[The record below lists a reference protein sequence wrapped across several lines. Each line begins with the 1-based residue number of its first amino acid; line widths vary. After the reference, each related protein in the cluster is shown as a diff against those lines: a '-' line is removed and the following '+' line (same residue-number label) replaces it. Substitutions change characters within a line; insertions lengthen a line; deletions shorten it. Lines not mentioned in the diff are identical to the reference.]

1 MGTLSQD
8 IKSLQST
15 YNNYSQGDTVIA
27 NSVSKNKYST
37 GSLAEDIRKLQEND
51 AINNLPKIIG
61 TDNVIPVDRNEDNS
75 VKVTFDNIYQNND
88 LAEVAKD
95 FYYFRDGEKFEN
107 NKEAIDY
114 YINDRT
120 WKQANVVSIGKE
132 YSYITGKDL
141 KKDQLQRYAYL
152 TKTWADLPNM
162 FQEGGGTFGQRA
174 LRFGKNIFYA
184 IADPINIIGVGIGG
198 QVAKQA
204 AKKAAAE
211 SIKSLTKKQFAKQM
225 TEGTIGQIG
234 KKAAF
239 KAGVKGIAT
248 TASVD
253 SLALGGADVARQ
265 YTEMEVN
272 PEQRYDP
279 IRTGTVALATFGV
292 SSIAQFSI
300 AGAGT
305 MWSKAAEKGVEKA
318 SEKGIKGITKA
329 APKPEK
335 KLKPIEVEGGTIDTK
350 IGSMRSRWDYLK
362 TNMFDSYD
370 PVKNLQRKMTGVEGN
385 VKGLNKA
392 FQTEMEKSPML
403 LPYFQFRLTAASNAR
418 AEGMINY
425 GVFFSPDKN
434 AKTASYIKGKSLPL
448 LAKRDWTGKEVQ
460 RSILGKFEDTNEIT
474 PFLEFVGAK
483 HMKQILKNA
492 KNKDI
497 TRLEQRLKLARAK
510 LKTSKSKANIA
521 QAKKNIK
528 SIETRLQS
536 VKAGVLK
543 PSVEVPWNAAQ
554 IKKAIDYGRL
564 SARDYYTKYKDDYK
578 GISYQAY
585 LKNSARKNNF
595 EQGGKELKLFT
606 DELLKE
612 SGRSELI
619 GDSSV
624 KSILNTYKENWIP
637 LTRSKKKESFLERLT
652 LKKKPLDE
660 TKREKLIVEKSPIK
674 GLAKHRLEGELN
686 LLQNLNQYIHR
697 TVSAADMNRAKVSMY
712 EMFEA
717 AHNSKKFGTIISSS
731 AAKGEVLPGTIVRKI
746 TGKDRITQMQATLG
760 SVQEVLEKQGLKIA
774 KKRNYK
780 ALTEKELNKIFK
792 DENLDVMTFSGQ
804 IKKTDTN
811 NYVDIV
817 YRKNAKGEVTAEFYE
832 ILDENLHQMYKSFDL
847 KTARYLSRLEN
858 QLTGIGFVA
867 EAVGTVTRPIARGLG
882 RAITYT
888 PTFQA
893 RNFFRDT
900 QAAAISSAFSIYNK
914 GKVGFMPGLTSGKGF
929 ANATYT
935 NNDYRLSIINGMG
948 FATRIAT
955 EGIEQAPSR
964 LIRVGKLDS
973 FYNDQ
978 LKKMFGSTTNPGWLG
993 RGTEA
998 YKNFVFRTEYASRMG
1013 EFKLA
1018 KQAGF
1023 DNLGA
1028 SFAGREVTTDFG
1040 MRGSSAILNSMA
1052 RNTMF
1057 LNASLQGMYRG
1068 GRVLFEGTHAERAK
1082 AFGVIGALVVLPEA
1096 SLYYLNRDNEEYNEI
1111 SNVYKQL
1118 NHLIPINFKTDE
1130 RGNPVG
1136 TDFLALPKPY
1146 DFGIFGNITHALLK
1160 GIDTRSTA
1168 IGRKYLAQ
1176 SIAVLSP
1183 VNWIGPIPAT
1193 NTALEPILELL
1204 INKDAFTGADVF
1216 RQYDELKMTD
1226 LRLKT
1231 STREISVQVMNL
1243 TQFLK
1248 EAMIPGSDDKFIE
1261 GMDPI
1266 KIDFLLNAYTVGIYK
1281 YGVDLLDQMVYF
1293 ATGQKKYGSK
1303 PALRKDEENVALN
1316 PLSILTKAFV
1326 VESPLRSTQYY
1337 KIYTEL
1343 AREAKKISTAD
1354 ISKYNPEK
1362 GVRVWK
1368 NIEEKVRERMKEG
1381 KSPIPKEVSIYKMV
1395 NAHYLN
1401 VVDKKLKEI
1410 NQHINNIP
1418 FIESSEIAT
1427 RLGMSE
1433 GDYKRMEIDKALK
1446 ARNEL
1451 LKTVINKLASMD
1463 IPYIFEDT
1471 IGSKTYVSPDKKG
1484 KGVFFK

>member
-1 MGTLSQD
+1 
-8 IKSLQST
+8 
-15 YNNYSQGDTVIA
+15 
-27 NSVSKNKYST
+27 
-37 GSLAEDIRKLQEND
+37 
-51 AINNLPKIIG
+51 
-61 TDNVIPVDRNEDNS
+61 
-75 VKVTFDNIYQNND
+75 
-88 LAEVAKD
+88 
-95 FYYFRDGEKFEN
+95 
-107 NKEAIDY
+107 
-114 YINDRT
+114 
-120 WKQANVVSIGKE
+120 
-132 YSYITGKDL
+132 
-141 KKDQLQRYAYL
+141 
-152 TKTWADLPNM
+152 
-162 FQEGGGTFGQRA
+162 
-174 LRFGKNIFYA
+174 
-184 IADPINIIGVGIGG
+184 
-198 QVAKQA
+198 
-204 AKKAAAE
+204 
-211 SIKSLTKKQFAKQM
+211 
-225 TEGTIGQIG
+225 
-234 KKAAF
+234 
-239 KAGVKGIAT
+239 
-248 TASVD
+248 
-253 SLALGGADVARQ
+253 
-265 YTEMEVN
+265 
-272 PEQRYDP
+272 
-279 IRTGTVALATFGV
+279 
-292 SSIAQFSI
+292 
-300 AGAGT
+300 
-305 MWSKAAEKGVEKA
+305 
-318 SEKGIKGITKA
+318 
-329 APKPEK
+329 
-335 KLKPIEVEGGTIDTK
+335 
-350 IGSMRSRWDYLK
+350 
-362 TNMFDSYD
+362 
-370 PVKNLQRKMTGVEGN
+370 
-385 VKGLNKA
+385 
-392 FQTEMEKSPML
+392 
-403 LPYFQFRLTAASNAR
+403 
-418 AEGMINY
+418 
-425 GVFFSPDKN
+425 
-434 AKTASYIKGKSLPL
+434 
-448 LAKRDWTGKEVQ
+448 
-460 RSILGKFEDTNEIT
+460 
-474 PFLEFVGAK
+474 
-483 HMKQILKNA
+483 
-492 KNKDI
+492 
-497 TRLEQRLKLARAK
+497 
-510 LKTSKSKANIA
+510 
-521 QAKKNIK
+521 
-528 SIETRLQS
+528 
-536 VKAGVLK
+536 
-543 PSVEVPWNAAQ
+543 
-554 IKKAIDYGRL
+554 
-564 SARDYYTKYKDDYK
+564 
-578 GISYQAY
+578 
-585 LKNSARKNNF
+585 
-595 EQGGKELKLFT
+595 
-606 DELLKE
+606 
-612 SGRSELI
+612 
-619 GDSSV
+619 
-624 KSILNTYKENWIP
+624 
-637 LTRSKKKESFLERLT
+637 
-652 LKKKPLDE
+652 
-660 TKREKLIVEKSPIK
+660 
-674 GLAKHRLEGELN
+674 
-686 LLQNLNQYIHR
+686 
-697 TVSAADMNRAKVSMY
+697 
-712 EMFEA
+712 
-717 AHNSKKFGTIISSS
+717 
-731 AAKGEVLPGTIVRKI
+731 
-746 TGKDRITQMQATLG
+746 
-760 SVQEVLEKQGLKIA
+760 
-774 KKRNYK
+774 
-780 ALTEKELNKIFK
+780 
-792 DENLDVMTFSGQ
+792 
-804 IKKTDTN
+804 
-811 NYVDIV
+811 
-817 YRKNAKGEVTAEFYE
+817 
-832 ILDENLHQMYKSFDL
+832 
-847 KTARYLSRLEN
+847 
-858 QLTGIGFVA
+858 
-867 EAVGTVTRPIARGLG
+867 
-882 RAITYT
+882 
-888 PTFQA
+888 
-893 RNFFRDT
+893 
-900 QAAAISSAFSIYNK
+900 
-914 GKVGFMPGLTSGKGF
+914 
-929 ANATYT
+929 
-935 NNDYRLSIINGMG
+935 
-948 FATRIAT
+948 
-955 EGIEQAPSR
+955 
-964 LIRVGKLDS
+964 
-973 FYNDQ
+973 
-978 LKKMFGSTTNPGWLG
+978 
-993 RGTEA
+993 
-998 YKNFVFRTEYASRMG
+998 
-1013 EFKLA
+1013 
-1018 KQAGF
+1018 
-1023 DNLGA
+1023 
-1028 SFAGREVTTDFG
+1028 

>member
-1 MGTLSQD
+1 MGSFSQD
-8 IKSLQST
+8 IQSLQNT

-27 NSVSKNKYST
+27 NSVSKKKYSS
-37 GSLAEDIRKLQEND
+37 GSLADDIKKLQEND
-51 AINNLPKIIG
+51 AINNTPEITG
-61 TDNVIPVDRNEDNS
+61 TTNVIPVNRNDDNS
-75 VKVTFDNIYQNND
+75 IKVTFDNIYQNND

-141 KKDQLQRYAYL
+141 KQDQLQRYAYL
-152 TKTWADLPNM
+152 TKTWDDLPNM
-162 FQEGGGTFGQRA
+162 FQEGGGTASQRL
-174 LRFGKNIFYA
+174 LRFGKNLFYA

-211 SIKSLTKKQFAKQM
+211 SIKHLTKKQFAKQM

-239 KAGVKGIAT
+239 KAGMKGIAT
-248 TASVD
+248 TATVD
-253 SLALGGADVARQ
+253 TLALGGADVARQ

-279 IRTGTVALATFGV
+279 LRTGTVAIATFGL

-305 MWSKAAEKGVEKA
+305 LWSKAAEKGVTETSK
-318 SEKGIKGITKA
+318 KGIKEITKTT
-329 APKPEK
+329 PKTTK
-335 KLKPIEVEGGTIDTK
+335 KLKPIEVKGGQIDTK
-350 IGSMRSRWDYLK
+350 IGSIASRWNYLK

-370 PVKNLQRKMTGVEGN
+370 PVKNLQMKMTGTGGS
-385 VKGLNKA
+385 VKDLNRA
-392 FQTEMEKSPML
+392 FQTQTKKSPML

-418 AEGMINY
+418 AEGMINF
-425 GVFFSPDKN
+425 GVFFPSAKN
-434 AKTASYIKGKSLPL
+434 AKNSSFTKGKSLPL
-448 LAKRDWTGKEVQ
+448 LSKRDWKGKELQ
-460 RSILGKFEDTNEIT
+460 RSILGKFEDFEEIN
-474 PFLEFVGAK
+474 PFLEFVAAI
-483 HMKQILKNA
+483 HQKQILKNA
-492 KNKDI
+492 KSKD
-497 TRLEQRLKLARAK
+497 LLKLQK
-510 LKTSKSKANIA
+510 QLKATKG
-521 QAKKNIK
+521 KKNI
-528 SIETRLQS
+528 TRIQTKIQS
-536 VKAGVLK
+536 LKAGIIK
-543 PSVEVPWNAAQ
+543 PSTEVPWNTNQ
-554 IKKAIDYGRL
+554 INKAIDYGRL
-564 SARDYYTKYKDDYK
+564 SPEKYFNKYKDDFA
-578 GISYQAY
+578 GISYQKY
-585 LKNSARKNNF
+585 LKTIARKNDF
-595 EQGGKELKLFT
+595 DKGVKELKVFT
-606 DELLKE
+606 NEMLE
-612 SGRSELI
+612 YSSQSEMI
-619 GDSSV
+619 SNSSV
-624 KSILNTYKENWIP
+624 LNILKAYKDAWIP
-637 LTRSKKKESFLERLT
+637 LTRSKKKPSFLERFK
-652 LKKKPLDE
+652 LKTTPIDDS
-660 TKREKLIVEKSPIK
+660 TKEKIVVSKSPIK
-674 GLAKHRLEGELN
+674 GLSKHKLEGDLN
-686 LLQNLNQYIHR
+686 LLDNLNQYIHR

-717 AHNSKKFGTIISSS
+717 AHNSKKFGTIISDSS
-731 AAKGEVLPGTIVRKI
+731 YKGEVLPGTVVRKI
-746 TGKDRITQMQATLG
+746 TGADRITHMKATLE
-760 SVQEVLEKQGLKIA
+760 SVQDVIEKQGLKIS
-774 KKRNYK
+774 KKRDYK
-780 ALTEKELNKIFK
+780 ALKEKELNKIFK

-804 IKKTDTN
+804 IKKSGTD

-847 KTARYLSRLEN
+847 KTAKYLNRLEN

-867 EAVGTVTRPIARGLG
+867 EAIGTITRPVARGLG

-900 QAAAISSAFSIYNK
+900 QAAAITSAFSIYNK
-914 GKVGFMPGLTSGKGF
+914 GKVGFMPALTSGKGF
-929 ANATYT
+929 ANATYM
-935 NNDYRLSIINGMG
+935 NNDYRISIINGMG

-955 EGIEQAPSR
+955 EGIDQSPTR
-964 LIRVGKLDS
+964 LIRAGKLDD
-973 FYNDQ
+973 FYNSQ
-978 LKKMFGSTTNPGWLG
+978 LKKMFGTSSKPGWIG
-993 RGTEA
+993 KGAEA
-998 YKNFVFRTEYASRMG
+998 YKNFVSRTEYASRMG
-1013 EFKLA
+1013 EFQLA

-1023 DNLGA
+1023 DDLGA

-1057 LNASLQGMYRG
+1057 LNASMQGMYRG
-1068 GRVLFEGTHAERAK
+1068 GRVLFEGTHTERAK
-1082 AFGVIGALVVLPEA
+1082 AFGVISALVILPEA

-1111 SNVYKQL
+1111 SDIHKQL
-1118 NHLIPINFKTDE
+1118 NHLIPINFKTDD

-1136 TDFLALPKPY
+1136 TDFMAIPKPY
-1146 DFGIFGNITHALLK
+1146 DFGVFGNITHALLK

-1176 SIAVLSP
+1176 SIGVLSP

-1193 NTALEPILELL
+1193 NTFLEPILELL
-1204 INKDAFTGADVF
+1204 INKDAFTGADVY

-1231 STREISVQVMNL
+1231 HTREISVQVMNL

-1248 EAMIPGSDDKFIE
+1248 ESMIPGSDDKFVE
-1261 GMDPI
+1261 GMDVVT
-1266 KIDFLLNAYTVGIYK
+1266 IDFLVNAYTVGIYK
-1281 YGVDLLDQMVYF
+1281 YGVDALDELVYL
-1293 ATGQKKYGSK
+1293 ATGQKKYGEK
-1303 PALRKDEENVALN
+1303 PTLRTDEENIAMD
-1316 PLSILTKAFV
+1316 PLSIFKKAFV
-1326 VESPLRSTQYY
+1326 IKSPLKSTQYY

-1343 AREAKKISTAD
+1343 VKEAKKVSTAD
-1354 ISKYNPEK
+1354 ISKYSPEK
-1362 GVRVWK
+1362 GMRVWK
-1368 NIEEKVRERMKEG
+1368 NLEEKVRERMKDG

-1395 NAHYLN
+1395 NANYLN
-1401 VVDKKLKEI
+1401 VVDKKLKLI

-1418 FIESSEIAT
+1418 FIESSKVAA

-1433 GDYKRMEIDKALK
+1433 GDYKRMKIDEALK

-1451 LKTVINKLASMD
+1451 LKTVINKLANMD

-1471 IGSKTYVSPDKKG
+1471 LGSKTHVTKEQKG

>member
-1 MGTLSQD
+1 MGSFSQD
-8 IKSLQST
+8 IQSLQNT

-27 NSVSKNKYST
+27 NSVSKKKYSS
-37 GSLAEDIRKLQEND
+37 GSLADDIKKLQEND
-51 AINNLPKIIG
+51 AINNTPEITG
-61 TDNVIPVDRNEDNS
+61 TTNVIPVNRNDDNS
-75 VKVTFDNIYQNND
+75 IKVTFDNIYQNND

-141 KKDQLQRYAYL
+141 KQDQLQRYAYL
-152 TKTWADLPNM
+152 TKTWDDLPNM
-162 FQEGGGTFGQRA
+162 FQEGGGTASQRL
-174 LRFGKNIFYA
+174 LRFGKNLFYA

-211 SIKSLTKKQFAKQM
+211 SIKHLTKKQFAKQM

-239 KAGVKGIAT
+239 KAGMKGIAT
-248 TASVD
+248 TATVD
-253 SLALGGADVARQ
+253 TLALGGADVARQ

-279 IRTGTVALATFGV
+279 LRTGTVAIATFGL

-305 MWSKAAEKGVEKA
+305 LWSKAAEKGVAETSK
-318 SEKGIKGITKA
+318 KGIKEITKTT
-329 APKPEK
+329 PKTTK
-335 KLKPIEVEGGTIDTK
+335 KLKPIEVKGGQIDTK
-350 IGSMRSRWDYLK
+350 IGSIASRWNYLK

-370 PVKNLQRKMTGVEGN
+370 PVKNLQMKMTGTGGS
-385 VKGLNKA
+385 VKDLNRA
-392 FQTEMEKSPML
+392 FQTQTKKSPML

-418 AEGMINY
+418 AEGMINF
-425 GVFFSPDKN
+425 GVFFPSAKN
-434 AKTASYIKGKSLPL
+434 AKNSSFTKGKSLPL
-448 LAKRDWTGKEVQ
+448 LSKRDWKGKELQ
-460 RSILGKFEDTNEIT
+460 RSILGKFEDFEEIN
-474 PFLEFVGAK
+474 PFLEFVAAI
-483 HMKQILKNA
+483 HQKQILKNA
-492 KNKDI
+492 KSKD
-497 TRLEQRLKLARAK
+497 LLKLQK
-510 LKTSKSKANIA
+510 QLKATKG
-521 QAKKNIK
+521 KKNI
-528 SIETRLQS
+528 TRIQTKIQS
-536 VKAGVLK
+536 LKAGIIK
-543 PSVEVPWNAAQ
+543 PSTEVPWNTNQ
-554 IKKAIDYGRL
+554 INKAIDYGRL
-564 SARDYYTKYKDDYK
+564 SPEKYFNKYKDDFA
-578 GISYQAY
+578 GISYQKY
-585 LKNSARKNNF
+585 LKTIARKNDF
-595 EQGGKELKLFT
+595 DKGVKELKVFT
-606 DELLKE
+606 NEMLE
-612 SGRSELI
+612 YSSQSEMI
-619 GDSSV
+619 SNSSV
-624 KSILNTYKENWIP
+624 LNILKAYKDAWIP
-637 LTRSKKKESFLERLT
+637 LTRSKKKPSFLERFK
-652 LKKKPLDE
+652 LKTTPIDDS
-660 TKREKLIVEKSPIK
+660 TKEKIVVSKSPIK
-674 GLAKHRLEGELN
+674 GLSKHKLEGDLN
-686 LLQNLNQYIHR
+686 LLDNLNQYIHR

-717 AHNSKKFGTIISSS
+717 AHNSKKFGTIISDSS
-731 AAKGEVLPGTIVRKI
+731 YKGEVLPGTVVRKI
-746 TGKDRITQMQATLG
+746 TGADRITHMKATLE
-760 SVQEVLEKQGLKIA
+760 SVQDVIEKQGLKIS
-774 KKRNYK
+774 KKRDYK
-780 ALTEKELNKIFK
+780 ALKEKELNKIFK

-804 IKKTDTN
+804 IKKSGTD

-847 KTARYLSRLEN
+847 KTAKYLNRLEN

-867 EAVGTVTRPIARGLG
+867 EAIGTITRPVARGLG

-900 QAAAISSAFSIYNK
+900 QAAAITSAFSIYNK
-914 GKVGFMPGLTSGKGF
+914 GKVGFMPALTSGKGF
-929 ANATYT
+929 ANATYM
-935 NNDYRLSIINGMG
+935 NNDYRISIINGMG

-955 EGIEQAPSR
+955 EGIDQSPTR
-964 LIRVGKLDS
+964 LIRAGKLDD
-973 FYNDQ
+973 FYNSQ
-978 LKKMFGSTTNPGWLG
+978 LKKMFGTSSKPGWIG
-993 RGTEA
+993 KGAEA
-998 YKNFVFRTEYASRMG
+998 YKNFVSRTEYASRMG
-1013 EFKLA
+1013 EFQLA

-1023 DNLGA
+1023 DDLGA

-1057 LNASLQGMYRG
+1057 LNASMQGMYRG
-1068 GRVLFEGTHAERAK
+1068 GRVLFEGTHTERAK
-1082 AFGVIGALVVLPEA
+1082 AFGVISALVILPEA

-1111 SNVYKQL
+1111 SDIHKQL
-1118 NHLIPINFKTDE
+1118 NHLIPINFKTDD

-1136 TDFLALPKPY
+1136 TDFMAIPKPY
-1146 DFGIFGNITHALLK
+1146 DFGVFGNITHALLK

-1176 SIAVLSP
+1176 SIGVLSP

-1193 NTALEPILELL
+1193 NTFLEPILELL
-1204 INKDAFTGADVF
+1204 INKDAFTGADVY

-1231 STREISVQVMNL
+1231 HTREISVQVMNL

-1248 EAMIPGSDDKFIE
+1248 ESMIPGSDDKFVE
-1261 GMDPI
+1261 GMDVVT
-1266 KIDFLLNAYTVGIYK
+1266 IDFLVNAYTVGIYK
-1281 YGVDLLDQMVYF
+1281 YGVDALDELVYL
-1293 ATGQKKYGSK
+1293 ATGQKKYGEK
-1303 PALRKDEENVALN
+1303 PTLRTDEENIAMD
-1316 PLSILTKAFV
+1316 PLSIFKKAFV
-1326 VESPLRSTQYY
+1326 IKSPLKSTQYY

-1343 AREAKKISTAD
+1343 VKEAKKVSTAD
-1354 ISKYNPEK
+1354 ISKYSPEK
-1362 GVRVWK
+1362 GMRVWK
-1368 NIEEKVRERMKEG
+1368 NIEEKVRERMKDG
-1381 KSPIPKEVSIYKMV
+1381 KSPLPKEVSIYKMV
-1395 NAHYLN
+1395 NANYLN
-1401 VVDKKLKEI
+1401 VVDKKLKLI

-1418 FIESSEIAT
+1418 FIESSKVAA

-1433 GDYKRMEIDKALK
+1433 GDYKRMKIDEALK

-1451 LKTVINKLASMD
+1451 LKTVINKLANMD

-1471 IGSKTYVSPDKKG
+1471 LGSKTHVTKEQKG

>member
-1 MGTLSQD
+1 MGSFSQD
-8 IKSLQST
+8 IQSLQNT

-27 NSVSKNKYST
+27 NSVSKKKYSS
-37 GSLAEDIRKLQEND
+37 GSLADDIKKLQEND
-51 AINNLPKIIG
+51 AINNTPEITG
-61 TDNVIPVDRNEDNS
+61 TTNVIPVNRNDDNS
-75 VKVTFDNIYQNND
+75 IKVTFDNIYQNND

-141 KKDQLQRYAYL
+141 KQDQLQRYAYL
-152 TKTWADLPNM
+152 TKTWDDLPNM
-162 FQEGGGTFGQRA
+162 FQEGGGTASQRL
-174 LRFGKNIFYA
+174 LRFGKNLFYA

-211 SIKSLTKKQFAKQM
+211 SIKHLTKKQFAKQM

-239 KAGVKGIAT
+239 KAGMKGIAT
-248 TASVD
+248 TATVD
-253 SLALGGADVARQ
+253 TLALGGADVARQ

-279 IRTGTVALATFGV
+279 LRTGTVAIATFGL

-305 MWSKAAEKGVEKA
+305 LWSKAAEKGVAETSK
-318 SEKGIKGITKA
+318 KGIKEITKTT
-329 APKPEK
+329 PKTTK
-335 KLKPIEVEGGTIDTK
+335 KLKPIEVKGGQIDTK
-350 IGSMRSRWDYLK
+350 IGSIASRWNYLK

-370 PVKNLQRKMTGVEGN
+370 PVKNLQMKMTGTGGS
-385 VKGLNKA
+385 VKDLNRA
-392 FQTEMEKSPML
+392 FQTQTKKSPML

-418 AEGMINY
+418 AEGMINF
-425 GVFFSPDKN
+425 GVFFPSAKN
-434 AKTASYIKGKSLPL
+434 AKNSSFTKGKSLPL
-448 LAKRDWTGKEVQ
+448 LSKRDWKGKELQ
-460 RSILGKFEDTNEIT
+460 RSILGKFEDFEEIN
-474 PFLEFVGAK
+474 PFLEFVAAI
-483 HMKQILKNA
+483 HQKQILKNA
-492 KNKDI
+492 KSKD
-497 TRLEQRLKLARAK
+497 LLKLQK
-510 LKTSKSKANIA
+510 QLKATKG
-521 QAKKNIK
+521 KKNI
-528 SIETRLQS
+528 TRIQTKIQS
-536 VKAGVLK
+536 LKAGIIK
-543 PSVEVPWNAAQ
+543 PSTEVPWNTNQ
-554 IKKAIDYGRL
+554 INKAIDYGRL
-564 SARDYYTKYKDDYK
+564 SPEKYFNKYKDDFA
-578 GISYQAY
+578 GISYQKY
-585 LKNSARKNNF
+585 LKTIARKNDF
-595 EQGGKELKLFT
+595 DKGVKELKVFT
-606 DELLKE
+606 NEMLE
-612 SGRSELI
+612 YSSQSEMI
-619 GDSSV
+619 SNSSV
-624 KSILNTYKENWIP
+624 LNILKAYKDAWIP
-637 LTRSKKKESFLERLT
+637 LTRSKKKPSFLERFK
-652 LKKKPLDE
+652 LKTTPIDDS
-660 TKREKLIVEKSPIK
+660 TKEKIVVSKSPIK
-674 GLAKHRLEGELN
+674 GLSKHKLEGDLN
-686 LLQNLNQYIHR
+686 LLDNLNQYIHR

-717 AHNSKKFGTIISSS
+717 AHNSKKFGTIISDSS
-731 AAKGEVLPGTIVRKI
+731 YKGEVLPGTVVRKI
-746 TGKDRITQMQATLG
+746 TGADRITHMKATLE
-760 SVQEVLEKQGLKIA
+760 SVQDVIEKQGLKIS
-774 KKRNYK
+774 KKRDYK
-780 ALTEKELNKIFK
+780 ALKEKELNKIFK

-804 IKKTDTN
+804 IKKSGTD

-847 KTARYLSRLEN
+847 KTAKYLNRLEN

-867 EAVGTVTRPIARGLG
+867 EAIGTITRPVARGLG

-900 QAAAISSAFSIYNK
+900 QAAAITSAFSIYNK
-914 GKVGFMPGLTSGKGF
+914 GKVGFMPALTSGKGF
-929 ANATYT
+929 ANATYM
-935 NNDYRLSIINGMG
+935 NNDYRISIINGMG

-955 EGIEQAPSR
+955 EGIDQSPTR
-964 LIRVGKLDS
+964 LIRAGKLDD
-973 FYNDQ
+973 FYNSQ
-978 LKKMFGSTTNPGWLG
+978 LKKMFGTSSKPGWIG
-993 RGTEA
+993 KGAEA
-998 YKNFVFRTEYASRMG
+998 YKNFVSRTEYASRMG
-1013 EFKLA
+1013 EFQLA

-1023 DNLGA
+1023 DDLGA

-1057 LNASLQGMYRG
+1057 LNASMQGMYRG
-1068 GRVLFEGTHAERAK
+1068 GRVLFEGTHTERAK
-1082 AFGVIGALVVLPEA
+1082 AFGVISALVILPEA

-1111 SNVYKQL
+1111 SDIHKQL
-1118 NHLIPINFKTDE
+1118 NHLIPINFKTDD

-1136 TDFLALPKPY
+1136 TDFMAIPKPY
-1146 DFGIFGNITHALLK
+1146 DFGVFGNITHALLK

-1176 SIAVLSP
+1176 SIGVLSP

-1193 NTALEPILELL
+1193 NTFLEPILELL
-1204 INKDAFTGADVF
+1204 INKDAFTGADVY

-1231 STREISVQVMNL
+1231 HTREISVQVMNL

-1248 EAMIPGSDDKFIE
+1248 ESMIPGSDDKFVE
-1261 GMDPI
+1261 GMDVVT
-1266 KIDFLLNAYTVGIYK
+1266 IDFLVNAYTVGIYK
-1281 YGVDLLDQMVYF
+1281 YGVDALDELVYL
-1293 ATGQKKYGSK
+1293 ATGQKKYGEK
-1303 PALRKDEENVALN
+1303 PTLRTDEENIAMD
-1316 PLSILTKAFV
+1316 PLSIFKKAFV
-1326 VESPLRSTQYY
+1326 IKSPLKSTQYY

-1343 AREAKKISTAD
+1343 VKEAKKVSTAD
-1354 ISKYNPEK
+1354 ISKYSPEK
-1362 GVRVWK
+1362 GMRVWK
-1368 NIEEKVRERMKEG
+1368 NLEEKVRERMKDG

-1395 NAHYLN
+1395 NANYLN
-1401 VVDKKLKEI
+1401 VVDKKLKLI

-1418 FIESSEIAT
+1418 FIESSKVAA

-1433 GDYKRMEIDKALK
+1433 GDYKRMKIDEALK

-1451 LKTVINKLASMD
+1451 LKTVINKLANMD

-1471 IGSKTYVSPDKKG
+1471 LGSKTHVTKEQKG

>member
-1 MGTLSQD
+1 MGSFSQD
-8 IKSLQST
+8 IQSLQNT

-27 NSVSKNKYST
+27 NSVSKKKYSS
-37 GSLAEDIRKLQEND
+37 GSLADDIKNLQEND
-51 AINNLPKIIG
+51 AINNTPEIIG
-61 TDNVIPVDRNEDNS
+61 TTNVIPINRNDDNS
-75 VKVTFDNIYQNND
+75 IKVTFDNIYQNNE

-141 KKDQLQRYAYL
+141 KQDQLQRYAYL
-152 TKTWADLPNM
+152 TKTWDDLPNM
-162 FQEGGGTFGQRA
+162 FQEGGGTASQRL
-174 LRFGKNIFYA
+174 LRFGKNLFYA

-204 AKKAAAE
+204 AKKAASE
-211 SIKSLTKKQFAKQM
+211 SIKHLTKKQFAKQM

-239 KAGVKGIAT
+239 KAGMKGIAT
-248 TASVD
+248 TATVD
-253 SLALGGADVARQ
+253 TLALGGADVARQ

-279 IRTGTVALATFGV
+279 LRTGTVAIATFGL

-305 MWSKAAEKGVEKA
+305 LWSKAAEKGVAETSK
-318 SEKGIKGITKA
+318 KGIKEITKTT
-329 APKPEK
+329 PKTTK
-335 KLKPIEVEGGTIDTK
+335 KLKPIEVKGGQIDTK
-350 IGSMRSRWDYLK
+350 IGSIASRWNYLK

-370 PVKNLQRKMTGVEGN
+370 PVKNLQMKMTGTGGS
-385 VKGLNKA
+385 VKDLNRA
-392 FQTEMEKSPML
+392 FQTQTKKSPML

-418 AEGMINY
+418 AEGMINF
-425 GVFFSPDKN
+425 GVFFPSAKN
-434 AKTASYIKGKSLPL
+434 AKNSSFTKGKSLPL
-448 LAKRDWTGKEVQ
+448 LSKRDWKGKELQ
-460 RSILGKFEDTNEIT
+460 RSILGKFEDFEEIN
-474 PFLEFVGAK
+474 PFLEFVAAI
-483 HMKQILKNA
+483 HQKQILKNA
-492 KNKDI
+492 KSKD
-497 TRLEQRLKLARAK
+497 LLKLQKQLKAAK
-510 LKTSKSKANIA
+510 G
-521 QAKKNIK
+521 KKNI
-528 SIETRLQS
+528 TRIQTKIQS
-536 VKAGVLK
+536 LKAGIIK
-543 PSVEVPWNAAQ
+543 PSTEVPWNTNQ
-554 IKKAIDYGRL
+554 INKAIDYGRL
-564 SARDYYTKYKDDYK
+564 SPEKYFNKYKDDFA
-578 GISYQAY
+578 GISYQKY
-585 LKNSARKNNF
+585 LKTIARKNDF
-595 EQGGKELKLFT
+595 DKGMKELKVFT
-606 DELLKE
+606 NEMLE
-612 SGRSELI
+612 YSSQSEMI
-619 GDSSV
+619 SNSSV
-624 KSILNTYKENWIP
+624 LNILKAYKDAWIP
-637 LTRSKKKESFLERLT
+637 LTRSKKKPSFLERFK
-652 LKKKPLDE
+652 LKTTPIDDS
-660 TKREKLIVEKSPIK
+660 TKEKIIVSKSPIK
-674 GLAKHRLEGELN
+674 GLSKHKLEGDLN
-686 LLQNLNQYIHR
+686 LLDNLNQYIHR

-717 AHNSKKFGTIISSS
+717 AHNSKKFGTIISDSS
-731 AAKGEVLPGTIVRKI
+731 YKGEVLPGTVVRKI
-746 TGKDRITQMQATLG
+746 TGADRITHMKATLE
-760 SVQEVLEKQGLKIA
+760 SVQDVIEKQGLKIS
-774 KKRNYK
+774 KKRDYK
-780 ALTEKELNKIFK
+780 ALKEKELNKIFK

-804 IKKTDTN
+804 IKKSGTD

-847 KTARYLSRLEN
+847 KTAKYLNRLEN

-867 EAVGTVTRPIARGLG
+867 EAVGTITRPAARYLG

-900 QAAAISSAFSIYNK
+900 QAAAITSAFSIYNK
-914 GKVGFMPGLTSGKGF
+914 GKVGFMPALTSGKGF
-929 ANATYT
+929 ANATYM
-935 NNDYRLSIINGMG
+935 NNDYRISIINGMG

-955 EGIEQAPSR
+955 EGIDESPTR
-964 LIRVGKLDS
+964 LIRAGKLNDFYDS
-973 FYNDQ
+973 Q
-978 LKKMFGSTTNPGWLG
+978 LKKMFGTSSKPGWIG
-993 RGTEA
+993 RGAEA
-998 YKNFVFRTEYASRMG
+998 YKNFVSRTEYASRMG
-1013 EFKLA
+1013 EFQLA

-1023 DNLGA
+1023 DDLGA

-1057 LNASLQGMYRG
+1057 FNASMQGMYRG
-1068 GRVLFEGTHAERAK
+1068 GRVLFEGTHTERAK
-1082 AFGVIGALVVLPEA
+1082 AVGVISALVILPEA

-1111 SNVYKQL
+1111 SNIHKQL
-1118 NHLIPINFKTDE
+1118 NHLIPINFKTDD

-1136 TDFLALPKPY
+1136 TDFIAIPKPY
-1146 DFGIFGNITHALLK
+1146 DFGVFGNITHALLK

-1193 NTALEPILELL
+1193 NTFLEPILELL
-1204 INKDAFTGADVF
+1204 INKDAFTGADVY

-1231 STREISVQVMNL
+1231 HTREISVQVMNL

-1248 EAMIPGSDDKFIE
+1248 ESMIPGSDDKFVE
-1261 GMDPI
+1261 GMDPVT
-1266 KIDFLLNAYTVGIYK
+1266 IDFLVNAYTVGIYK
-1281 YGVDLLDQMVYF
+1281 YGVDALDELVYL
-1293 ATGQKKYGSK
+1293 ATGQKKYGEK
-1303 PALRKDEENVALN
+1303 PTLRTDEENIAMD
-1316 PLSILTKAFV
+1316 PLSIFKKAFV
-1326 VESPLRSTQYY
+1326 IKSPLKSTQYY

-1343 AREAKKISTAD
+1343 VKEAKKVSTAD
-1354 ISKYNPEK
+1354 ISKYSPEK
-1362 GVRVWK
+1362 GMRVWK
-1368 NIEEKVRERMKEG
+1368 NLEEKVRERMKDG
-1381 KSPIPKEVSIYKMV
+1381 KSPLPKEVSIYKMV
-1395 NAHYLN
+1395 NANYLN
-1401 VVDKKLKEI
+1401 VVDKKLKLI

-1418 FIESSEIAT
+1418 FIESSKVAA

-1433 GDYKRMEIDKALK
+1433 GDYKRMKIDEALK

-1451 LKTVINKLASMD
+1451 LKTVINKLANMD

-1471 IGSKTYVSPDKKG
+1471 LGSKTHVTKEQKG

>member
-1 MGTLSQD
+1 MGSFSQD
-8 IKSLQST
+8 IQSLQNT

-27 NSVSKNKYST
+27 NSVSKKKYSS
-37 GSLAEDIRKLQEND
+37 GSLADDIKKLQEND
-51 AINNLPKIIG
+51 AINNTPEITG
-61 TDNVIPVDRNEDNS
+61 TTNVIPVNRNDDNS
-75 VKVTFDNIYQNND
+75 IKVTFDNIYQNND

-141 KKDQLQRYAYL
+141 KQDQLQRYAYL
-152 TKTWADLPNM
+152 TKTWDDLPNM
-162 FQEGGGTFGQRA
+162 FQEGGGTASQRL
-174 LRFGKNIFYA
+174 LRFGKNLFYA

-211 SIKSLTKKQFAKQM
+211 SIKHLTKKQFAKQM

-239 KAGVKGIAT
+239 KAGMKGIAT
-248 TASVD
+248 TATVD
-253 SLALGGADVARQ
+253 TLALGGADVARQ

-279 IRTGTVALATFGV
+279 LRTGTVAIATFGL

-305 MWSKAAEKGVEKA
+305 LWSKAAEKGVAETSK
-318 SEKGIKGITKA
+318 KGIKEITKTT
-329 APKPEK
+329 PKTTK
-335 KLKPIEVEGGTIDTK
+335 KLKPIEVKGGQIDTK
-350 IGSMRSRWDYLK
+350 IGSIASRWNYLK

-370 PVKNLQRKMTGVEGN
+370 PVKNLQMKMTGTGGS
-385 VKGLNKA
+385 VKDLNRA
-392 FQTEMEKSPML
+392 FQTQTKKSPML

-418 AEGMINY
+418 AEGMINF
-425 GVFFSPDKN
+425 GVFFPSAKN
-434 AKTASYIKGKSLPL
+434 AKNSSFTKGKSLPL
-448 LAKRDWTGKEVQ
+448 LSKRDWKGKELQ
-460 RSILGKFEDTNEIT
+460 RSILGKFEDFEEIN
-474 PFLEFVGAK
+474 PFLEFVAAI
-483 HMKQILKNA
+483 HQKQILKNA
-492 KNKDI
+492 KSKD
-497 TRLEQRLKLARAK
+497 LLKLQK
-510 LKTSKSKANIA
+510 QLKATKG
-521 QAKKNIK
+521 KKNI
-528 SIETRLQS
+528 TRIQTKIQS
-536 VKAGVLK
+536 LKAGIIK
-543 PSVEVPWNAAQ
+543 PSTEVPWNTNQ
-554 IKKAIDYGRL
+554 INKAIDYGRL
-564 SARDYYTKYKDDYK
+564 SPEKYFNKYKDDFA
-578 GISYQAY
+578 GISYQKY
-585 LKNSARKNNF
+585 LKTIARKNDF
-595 EQGGKELKLFT
+595 DKGVKELKVFT
-606 DELLKE
+606 NEMLE
-612 SGRSELI
+612 YSSQSEMI
-619 GDSSV
+619 SNSSV
-624 KSILNTYKENWIP
+624 LNILKAYKDAWIP
-637 LTRSKKKESFLERLT
+637 LTRSKKKPSFLERFK
-652 LKKKPLDE
+652 LKTTPIDDS
-660 TKREKLIVEKSPIK
+660 TKEKIVVSKSPIK
-674 GLAKHRLEGELN
+674 GLSKHKLEGDLN
-686 LLQNLNQYIHR
+686 LLDNLNQYIHR

-717 AHNSKKFGTIISSS
+717 AHNSKKFGTIISDSS
-731 AAKGEVLPGTIVRKI
+731 YKGEVLPGTVVRKI
-746 TGKDRITQMQATLG
+746 TGADRITHMKATLE
-760 SVQEVLEKQGLKIA
+760 SVQDVIEKQGLKIS
-774 KKRNYK
+774 KKRDYK
-780 ALTEKELNKIFK
+780 ALKEKELNKIFK

-804 IKKTDTN
+804 IKKSGTD

-847 KTARYLSRLEN
+847 KTAKYLNRLEN

-867 EAVGTVTRPIARGLG
+867 EAIGTITRPVARGLG

-900 QAAAISSAFSIYNK
+900 QAAAITSAFSIYNK
-914 GKVGFMPGLTSGKGF
+914 GKVGFMPALTSGKGF
-929 ANATYT
+929 ANATYM
-935 NNDYRLSIINGMG
+935 NNDYRISIINGMG

-955 EGIEQAPSR
+955 EGIDQSPTR
-964 LIRVGKLDS
+964 LIRAGKLDD
-973 FYNDQ
+973 FYNSQ
-978 LKKMFGSTTNPGWLG
+978 LKKMFGTSSKPGWIG
-993 RGTEA
+993 KGAEA
-998 YKNFVFRTEYASRMG
+998 YKNFVSRTEYASRMG
-1013 EFKLA
+1013 EFQLA

-1023 DNLGA
+1023 DDLGA

-1057 LNASLQGMYRG
+1057 LNASMQGMYRG
-1068 GRVLFEGTHAERAK
+1068 GRVLFEGTHTERAK
-1082 AFGVIGALVVLPEA
+1082 AFGVISALVILPEA

-1111 SNVYKQL
+1111 SDIHKQL
-1118 NHLIPINFKTDE
+1118 NHLIPINFKTDD

-1136 TDFLALPKPY
+1136 TDFMAIPKPY
-1146 DFGIFGNITHALLK
+1146 DFGVFGNITHALLK

-1176 SIAVLSP
+1176 SIGVLSP

-1193 NTALEPILELL
+1193 NTFLEPILELL
-1204 INKDAFTGADVF
+1204 INKDAFTGADVY

-1231 STREISVQVMNL
+1231 HTREISVQVHNL

-1248 EAMIPGSDDKFIE
+1248 ESMIPGSDDKFVE
-1261 GMDPI
+1261 GMDPVT
-1266 KIDFLLNAYTVGIYK
+1266 IDFLVNAYTVGIYK
-1281 YGVDLLDQMVYF
+1281 YGVDALDELVYL
-1293 ATGQKKYGSK
+1293 ATGQKKYGEK
-1303 PALRKDEENVALN
+1303 PTLRTDEENIAMD
-1316 PLSILTKAFV
+1316 PLSIFKKAFV
-1326 VESPLRSTQYY
+1326 IKSPLKSTQYY

-1343 AREAKKISTAD
+1343 VKEAKKVSTAD
-1354 ISKYNPEK
+1354 ISKYSPEK
-1362 GVRVWK
+1362 GMRVWK
-1368 NIEEKVRERMKEG
+1368 NIEEKVRERMKDG
-1381 KSPIPKEVSIYKMV
+1381 KSPLPKEVSIYKMV
-1395 NAHYLN
+1395 NANYLN
-1401 VVDKKLKEI
+1401 VVDKKLKLI

-1418 FIESSEIAT
+1418 FIESSKVAA

-1433 GDYKRMEIDKALK
+1433 GDYKRMKIDEALK

-1451 LKTVINKLASMD
+1451 LKTVINKLANMD

-1471 IGSKTYVSPDKKG
+1471 LGSKTHVTKEQKG